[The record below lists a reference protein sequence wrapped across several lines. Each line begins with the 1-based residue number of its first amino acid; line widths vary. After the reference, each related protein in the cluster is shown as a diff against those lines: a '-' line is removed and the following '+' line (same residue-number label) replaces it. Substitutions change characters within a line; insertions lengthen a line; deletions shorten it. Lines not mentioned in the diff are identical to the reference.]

1 MYALN
6 NEIKAIT
13 KGAMELEYI
22 SAECENGEV
31 IEFSADSSFEIA
43 KAADSITARTGVKD
57 CIIKMS
63 LFNDG
68 ENILRTEIDVEE
80 CLVKIIKISS
90 CFKICKN
97 YGWCFKTDGLWSGV
111 EKVADIADTVINQNF
126 CGLFDESGI
135 GTTFMNKI
143 PSKFYS
149 EIRFEKK
156 ESGVFVVLE
165 TRIPHSFE
173 GTKRSEVFNI
183 AIDMPYTRA
192 LKNNAEKYAIEKDW
206 ESPVGWSSWDYYFTS
221 VDEAAVRENTDFI
234 ANDEVLSKKIKYI
247 SIDDGWQQ
255 REGDWREGCR
265 FPRGLERTAQ
275 YIKDSG
281 FVPGIW
287 ISPLRLHILCGTVMR
302 RNEFLLKD
310 KDGNYVIKDE
320 MFVLDPTHPDGERF
334 LRETFTYLKEKGFDF
349 FKLDYLDYILSADR
363 FYNKNCGHY
372 DALRRLLEIVREC
385 VGEESHI
392 MGCNLPY
399 GTGGENINSRRTG
412 FDIHNTWKNLWRA
425 VRSYYPQFASHR
437 RIYQND
443 IDYLVVRGKD
453 TSDEEKRNVLLVGM
467 YSGDLSGKNDWDFS
481 YEEAKLWCTL
491 TLASGTSVI
500 LGDRLGTL
508 NETGLEL
515 VKTVLEYADFEA
527 AEPLCN
533 LNEIPEVWYKKS
545 DNSLYF
551 MNFSNEKRE
560 YNIEI
565 PNINSEQIY
574 FDIYTNK
581 EYRTDKG
588 YLKINIAPKESLALK
603 CKRGNVL

>member
-6 NEIKAIT
+6 KEIKAVT
-13 KGAMELEYI
+13 SGAMQLEYI
-22 SAECENGEV
+22 AVECENGEL
-31 IEFSADSSFEIA
+31 IKFSDGSSFEFV
-43 KAADSITARTGVKD
+43 KDSNSITAWSSVDD
-57 CIIKMS
+57 CVIKIS
-63 LFNDG
+63 LFNDEG
-68 ENILRTEIDVEE
+68 NTLRNYAEVEAS
-80 CLVKIIKISS
+80 CRKIIKISN

-111 EKVADIADTVINQNF
+111 EKLADIDDTVINQNF
-126 CGLFDESGI
+126 CGLFNAEGI
-135 GTTFMNKI
+135 GTTFMNEI

-156 ESGVFVVLE
+156 ESDFFVVLE
-165 TRIPHSFE
+165 TRIPHTFE
-173 GTKRSEVFNI
+173 GARKSETFNV
-183 AIDMPYTRA
+183 AMDMLYTEA
-192 LKNNAEKYAIEKDW
+192 LKNNAEKYALEKSW

-234 ANDEVLSKKIKYI
+234 ANDEILSKKIKYI

-255 REGDWREGCR
+255 REGDWKEGCR
-265 FPRGLERTAQ
+265 FPNGLEKTAH

-281 FVPGIW
+281 YVPGIW

-310 KDGNYVIKDE
+310 KDGNFVIKDE
-320 MFVLDPTHPDGERF
+320 MFVLDPTHPDGESF
-334 LRETFTYLKEKGFDF
+334 LRETFTYLKEKGFEF

-363 FYNKNCGHY
+363 FYDKNCGHY
-372 DALRRLLEIVREC
+372 DALRRLVEIVREC

-399 GTGGENINSRRTG
+399 GNGGENIDSRRTG
-412 FDIHNTWKNLWRA
+412 FDVHNTWKNLWRC

-481 YEEAKLWCTL
+481 YEEAKLWCTI
-491 TLASGTSVI
+491 TLASGTSVT

-508 NETGLEL
+508 NERGMEL
-515 VKTVLEYADFEA
+515 IKIVLKYADFET

-545 DNSLYF
+545 DGSLYF
-551 MNFSNEKRE
+551 MNFSNENRE
-560 YNIEI
+560 YNIKI
-565 PNINSEQIY
+565 PNIESEQIY

-581 EYRTDKG
+581 EYHTDTG
-588 YLKINIAPKESLALK
+588 YLKINIAPKESLALYTAVK
-603 CKRGNVL
+603 I